1 MFKVSARTVLEL
13 GSELISSDAI
23 AFYELIKNGVDAG
36 TKDGVTIKFKVVLA
50 RRDYLELRHTVNRL
64 RKMPDNGNH
73 AEDEF
78 DFEEALAELLDE
90 TRARLFSDAGKL
102 YDRAIEF
109 LEDIDDL
116 DEYDAALEEI
126 DALNQVT
133 VSDTGSGMS
142 LEQLETVFLV
152 LGTKSRKEEV
162 DTAFEDGVSEAPY
175 LGEKGIGRLSAMRL
189 GDRLT
194 VRTAREEDETFNILD
209 IDWTDF
215 EDPQKMIEDVTIE
228 PRVGGEKPQPD
239 YSGTD
244 IRVRRLKAN

>member
-13 GSELISSDAI
+13 GSELISSNAI

-90 TRARLFSDAGKL
+90 TRARFFSDAGKL

-116 DEYDAALEEI
+116 RDDLAGALKLAKEGEADSLPKTRGRTDAGKLKFEDDNVRQSFEY
-126 DALNQVT
+126 
-133 VSDTGSGMS
+133 GRR
-142 LEQLETVFLV
+142 V
-152 LGTKSRKEEV
+152 LGFS
-162 DTAFEDGVSEAPY
+162 
-175 LGEKGIGRLSAMRL
+175 
-189 GDRLT
+189 
-194 VRTAREEDETFNILD
+194 
-209 IDWTDF
+209 
-215 EDPQKMIEDVTIE
+215 
-228 PRVGGEKPQPD
+228 
-239 YSGTD
+239 
-244 IRVRRLKAN
+244 